1 MRRFLTTLAIL
12 LVVLVAGMT
21 ALVVLV
27 NPNDFRAYMVRQVEE
42 RSGYQL
48 RLDGE
53 LRWHVWPQL
62 SILSGGMSLIA
73 PGATAPIISAENMRL
88 DVKLWPLLSHKLA
101 VKQVMLKGAVI
112 QLTPESEVKPA
123 NNAPIAPPGSP
134 ASTERQGW
142 QLDIDK
148 IRIADSLL
156 VLQRNDNEQI
166 NVRDIDLLMEQ
177 DGDRQVHIDLSSR
190 INRDQRDIAFSLSAD
205 MDMSHFPQQ
214 VNANIGKLDYQ
225 IQGAGIPTGGISG
238 KGSLQAS
245 YQHQPEKITL
255 SQLALSANESQLT
268 GSGSATLGVT
278 PDYVLDLKSDKID
291 LDALLGAKLT
301 AKKDSSASI
310 PAKAGKPVISSDE
323 ATKSSSS
330 GLDGFS
336 ARLSLQ
342 IGSLIYRGLN
352 ISQFNLQATNQQG
365 VLNIAALDGK
375 LGEGSFSLPGKMDV
389 KASPAISIHPDIH
402 NVDIAPL
409 TSAFGLPGTLSG
421 KFSMN
426 GQLGGNTFT
435 LPAIIRQWQGK
446 AALKVTDLR
455 LQGLNIHQ
463 MVQMAVVRGNSS
475 VQGMERYER
484 YTEIK
489 QLTGNAQLNAGKLRI
504 TDLKGSSELLSLTG
518 NGQLDLLAR
527 TCDTNLGVR
536 VVQGW
541 HGDEQLV
548 SVLQNTTIPL
558 RIYGPWD
565 KLNYQLQVEQLLRK
579 RIQDEVK
586 KRLNEWADKN
596 NQSQKGKDLKQLLD
610 RL

>member
-48 RLDGE
+48 RLDGD

-62 SILSGGMSLIA
+62 SILSGGMALSA
-73 PGATAPIISAENMRL
+73 PGSTAPIVSAENMRL
-88 DVKLWPLLSHKLA
+88 DVKLWPLLSHKLV
-101 VKQVMLKGAVI
+101 VKQVLLKGAVI
-112 QLTPESEVKPA
+112 RLTPDSEIKPA
-123 NNAPIAPPGSP
+123 SNAPIAPSGSP
-134 ASTERQGW
+134 SPERQGW

-148 IRIADSLL
+148 LRIVDSLL

-166 NVRDIDLLMEQ
+166 NVRDINLLMEQ

-190 INRDQRDIAFSLSAD
+190 INRDQRDIAFSLLAD

-214 VNANIGKLDYQ
+214 VNANIEKLEYQ
-225 IQGAGIPTGGISG
+225 IQGAGVPGGGISG
-238 KGSLQAS
+238 QGSLQAS
-245 YQHQPEKITL
+245 YQRQPEKITL
-255 SQLALSANESQLT
+255 SQLALSANESRLT
-268 GSGSATLGVT
+268 GSGSATLGDI

-291 LDALLGAKLT
+291 LDALLGARIST
-301 AKKDSSASI
+301 EQGSSVGQN
-310 PAKAGKPVISSDE
+310 KAGKPVISSEEDK
-323 ATKSSSS
+323 ARDDV
-330 GLDGFS
+330 LQGFI

-342 IGSLIYRGLN
+342 AETLIYRGLT
-352 ISQFNLQATNQQG
+352 ISRFNLQATNQQG
-365 VLNIAALDGK
+365 LLNIATLSGK
-375 LGEGSFSLPGKMDV
+375 LGEGSFSLPGKIDV
-389 KASPAISIHPDIH
+389 HASPAITFQPEIH
-402 NVDIAPL
+402 NIDIAPL
-409 TSAFGLPGTLSG
+409 TAAFALPGTLSG

-426 GQLGGNTFT
+426 GQLGGNSLT
-435 LPAIIRQWQGK
+435 LPAITRQWQGK
-446 AALKVTDLR
+446 AALKVTELR

-463 MVQMAVVRGNSS
+463 MVQMAVARGNSS
-475 VQGMERYER
+475 VQGMDRYER
-484 YTEIK
+484 YTEIR

-504 TDLKGSSELLSLTG
+504 SDLNGSSEFLSVTG

-527 TCDTNLGVR
+527 TCDSHLGVK
-536 VVQGW
+536 VLLGW
-541 HGDEQLV
+541 HGDEQLIKI
-548 SVLQNTTIPL
+548 LQNTAIPL

-565 KLNYQLQVEQLLRK
+565 KLSYQLQVEQLLRK
-579 RIQDEVK
+579 RLQDEMK

-596 NQSQKGKDLKQLLD
+596 SQSQKGKDLKQLLD